1 MFIEDGG
8 GEMFYTLPTT
18 AAASFFRLASVS
30 EKRNASRDGMAAWGI
45 PPCKTYLDLCEALP
59 TFQLNVMGS

>member
-1 MFIEDGG
+1 
-8 GEMFYTLPTT
+8 
-18 AAASFFRLASVS
+18 
-30 EKRNASRDGMAAWGI
+30 MAAWGI